1 MRRVTLGVGASFAV
15 AALGLLAVAPGGPI
29 TSRSQAAN
37 APVPAQAAG
46 DRVIG
51 RCPAEGP
58 LRAAKPSERPSA
70 QLAAIRFASAWWGGS
85 GAAAVEHADAGFRAE
100 ASALAEGYP
109 NRSWSVLAKVAPLG
123 HGDDAREIAHL
134 CAPDVVAATIAVD
147 VRKSGRST
155 PTRLYLLHRP
165 AGYLVWAIR

>member
-1 MRRVTLGVGASFAV
+1 MRRLTFGVGASFAV
-15 AALGLLAVAPGGPI
+15 AALALLAGAPGGRVP
-29 TSRSQAAN
+29 SRPQAATAP
-37 APVPAQAAG
+37 APVQAAG

-58 LRAAKPSERPSA
+58 LRVAKPSERPSA

-85 GAAAVEHADAGFRAE
+85 GAAAVEPADVGSRAE

-109 NRSWSVLAKVAPLG
+109 NRSWSVLARVAPLG

-134 CAPDVVAATIAVD
+134 CGPDV
-147 VRKSGRST
+147 
-155 PTRLYLLHRP
+155 
-165 AGYLVWAIR
+165 